1 VSRVLV
7 VDDDDQIREAL
18 RRGLRARDY
27 DVLTAGNGE
36 TALDVLAGAA
46 VDVVV
51 LDLGLPGIDGHE
63 VIRRLRSFSDV
74 PVVVLSVRESQSEKV
89 MALDAGADDYVV
101 KPFGMDELLARMR
114 AAFRRVRPQGARPRL
129 TFAELEIDLARQL
142 VRLGGKPVH
151 LTPTEYRL
159 LEALATNAGKLLTH
173 SWLLR
178 RVWGPAYDRESHYV
192 RVYVQQL
199 RQKLGD
205 DPGRPRY
212 IITEPG
218 LGYRWQP
225 EPDEDRPLPAG
236 DRGPS

>member
-1 VSRVLV
+1 
-7 VDDDDQIREAL
+7 
-18 RRGLRARDY
+18 
-27 DVLTAGNGE
+27 
-36 TALDVLAGAA
+36 
-46 VDVVV
+46 
-51 LDLGLPGIDGHE
+51 
-63 VIRRLRSFSDV
+63 
-74 PVVVLSVRESQSEKV
+74 
-89 MALDAGADDYVV
+89 VV

-114 AAFRRVRPQGARPRL
+114 AALRRARPEEARPKL
-129 TFAELEIDLARQL
+129 RFSDLEVDLARQL
-142 VRLGGKPVH
+142 VHLGGQRVH

-218 LGYRWQP
+218 LGYRWKP
-225 EPDEDRPLPAG
+225 EPDDE
-236 DRGPS
+236 

>member
-1 VSRVLV
+1 MPKVLV
-7 VDDDDQIREAL
+7 VDDDHQIREAL
-18 RRGLRARDY
+18 RRGLQARGY
-27 DVLTAGNGE
+27 DVVGAGNGE
-36 TALDVLAGAA
+36 TALDILASTA

-63 VIRRLRSFSDV
+63 VIRRLRTFSDV
-74 PVVVLSVRESQSEKV
+74 PVVVLSVRETQGEKV
-89 MALDAGADDYVV
+89 TALDAGADDYVV

-114 AAFRRVRPQGARPRL
+114 AALRRARPAEARPKL
-129 TFAELEIDLARQL
+129 RFSELEIDLGRHL
-142 VRLGGKPVH
+142 VQLGGQPVH

-192 RVYVQQL
+192 RVYMQQI

-205 DPGRPRY
+205 NPGRPRY

-218 LGYRWQP
+218 LGYRWKP
-225 EPDEDRPLPAG
+225 EPDE
-236 DRGPS
+236 S

>member
-1 VSRVLV
+1 VTAVSKVLV
-7 VDDDDQIREAL
+7 VDDDHQIREAL
-18 RRGLRARDY
+18 RRGLRARGY

-36 TALDVLAGAA
+36 TALDVLAGAS

-89 MALDAGADDYVV
+89 TALDAGADDYVV

-114 AAFRRVRPQGARPRL
+114 AALRRARPEEARPKL
-129 TFAELEIDLARQL
+129 RFSDLEIDLARQL
-142 VRLGGKPVH
+142 VHLGDQLVH

-159 LEALATNAGKLLTH
+159 LEALATNTGKLLTH

-192 RVYVQQL
+192 RVFVQQL

-205 DPGRPRY
+205 NPGRPRY

-218 LGYRWQP
+218 LGYRWKP
-225 EPDEDRPLPAG
+225 EPDDE
-236 DRGPS
+236 

>member
-1 VSRVLV
+1 VSKVLI
-7 VDDDDQIREAL
+7 VDDDHQIREAL
-18 RRGLRARDY
+18 RRGLKARGY
-27 DVLTAGNGE
+27 EVLSAGNGE
-36 TALDVLAGAA
+36 TALDILSGAS

-51 LDLGLPGIDGHE
+51 LDLGLPGIDGHD

-89 MALDAGADDYVV
+89 TALDAGADDYVV

-114 AAFRRVRPQGARPRL
+114 AALRRARPEEARPKL
-129 TFAELEIDLARQL
+129 RFSELEVDLARRL
-142 VRLGGKPVH
+142 VHLGGQPVH

-199 RQKLGD
+199 RQKLRD

-218 LGYRWQP
+218 LGYRWNP
-225 EPDEDRPLPAG
+225 EPDEP
-236 DRGPS
+236 

>member
-1 VSRVLV
+1 MSKVLV
-7 VDDDDQIREAL
+7 VDDDHQIREAL
-18 RRGLRARDY
+18 RRGLQARGY

-36 TALDVLAGAA
+36 TALDVLAGAS

-89 MALDAGADDYVV
+89 TALDAGADDYVV

-114 AAFRRVRPQGARPRL
+114 AALRRARPEEARPKL
-129 TFAELEIDLARQL
+129 RFSDLEIDLARQL
-142 VRLGGKPVH
+142 VHLGSERVH
-151 LTPTEYRL
+151 LTPTEYKL

-205 DPGRPRY
+205 DPGHPRY

-218 LGYRWQP
+218 LGYRWKP
-225 EPDEDRPLPAG
+225 EPDDE
-236 DRGPS
+236 

>member
-1 VSRVLV
+1 MSKVLV
-7 VDDDDQIREAL
+7 VDDDHQIREAL
-18 RRGLRARDY
+18 RRGLQARGY

-36 TALDVLAGAA
+36 TALDVLAGAS

-63 VIRRLRSFSDV
+63 VIRRLRSFSEV

-89 MALDAGADDYVV
+89 TALDAGADDYVV

-114 AAFRRVRPQGARPRL
+114 AALRRARPEEARPKL
-129 TFAELEIDLARQL
+129 RFSDLEIDLARQL
-142 VRLGGKPVH
+142 VYLGSERVH
-151 LTPTEYRL
+151 LTPTEYKL

-205 DPGRPRY
+205 DPGHPRY

-218 LGYRWQP
+218 LGYRWKP
-225 EPDEDRPLPAG
+225 EPDDE
-236 DRGPS
+236 

>member
-1 VSRVLV
+1 MTAVSKVLV
-7 VDDDDQIREAL
+7 VDDDHQIREAL
-18 RRGLRARDY
+18 RRGLRARGY
-27 DVLTAGNGE
+27 EVLTAGNGE
-36 TALDVLAGAA
+36 TALDVLAGAS

-89 MALDAGADDYVV
+89 TALDAGADDYVV

-114 AAFRRVRPQGARPRL
+114 AALRRARPEEARPKL
-129 TFAELEIDLARQL
+129 KFGDLQIDLARQFL
-142 VRLGGKPVH
+142 TLEGEPVH

-205 DPGRPRY
+205 DPGHPRY

-218 LGYRWQP
+218 LGYRWKP
-225 EPDEDRPLPAG
+225 EPDEE
-236 DRGPS
+236 

>member
-1 VSRVLV
+1 MSKVLV
-7 VDDDDQIREAL
+7 VDDDHQIREAL
-18 RRGLRARDY
+18 RRGLRARGY
-27 DVLTAGNGE
+27 EVLTAGNGE
-36 TALDVLAGAA
+36 TALDVLAGAS

-89 MALDAGADDYVV
+89 TALDAGADDYVV

-114 AAFRRVRPQGARPRL
+114 AALRRARPEEARPKL
-129 TFAELEIDLARQL
+129 KFGDLEIDLARQF
-142 VRLGGKPVH
+142 VTFEGEPVH

-205 DPGRPRY
+205 DPGHPRY

-218 LGYRWQP
+218 LGYRWKP
-225 EPDEDRPLPAG
+225 EPDDE
-236 DRGPS
+236 

>member
-1 VSRVLV
+1 VSKVLV
-7 VDDDDQIREAL
+7 VDDDHQIREAL
-18 RRGLRARDY
+18 RRGLKARGY
-27 DVLTAGNGE
+27 EVLSAGNGE
-36 TALDVLAGAA
+36 TALDILSGAS

-89 MALDAGADDYVV
+89 TALDAGADDYVV

-114 AAFRRVRPQGARPRL
+114 AALRRARPEEARPKL
-129 TFAELEIDLARQL
+129 RFSELEIDLGRHL
-142 VRLGGKPVH
+142 VHLGGQPVH

-192 RVYVQQL
+192 RVYMQQL
-199 RQKLGD
+199 RQKLRD
-205 DPGRPRY
+205 NPGRPRY
-212 IITEPG
+212 VITEPG
-218 LGYRWQP
+218 LGYRWKP
-225 EPDEDRPLPAG
+225 EPDEP
-236 DRGPS
+236 

>member
-1 VSRVLV
+1 MPKVLV
-7 VDDDDQIREAL
+7 VDDDHQIREAL
-18 RRGLRARDY
+18 RRGLKARGY
-27 DVLTAGNGE
+27 EVLGAANGE
-36 TALDVLAGAA
+36 TALDILSGAL

-51 LDLGLPGIDGHE
+51 LDLGLPGIDGHD

-89 MALDAGADDYVV
+89 TALDAGADDYVV

-114 AAFRRVRPQGARPRL
+114 AALRRARPEEARPKL
-129 TFAELEIDLARQL
+129 RFSELELDLGRHL
-142 VRLGGKPVH
+142 VRLGGQPVH

-199 RQKLGD
+199 RQKLRD

-218 LGYRWQP
+218 LGYRWKP
-225 EPDEDRPLPAG
+225 EPDEP
-236 DRGPS
+236 

>member
-1 VSRVLV
+1 VSKVLV
-7 VDDDDQIREAL
+7 VDDDHQIREAL
-18 RRGLRARDY
+18 RRGLKARGY
-27 DVLTAGNGE
+27 EVLSAGNGE
-36 TALDVLAGAA
+36 TALDILSGAS

-89 MALDAGADDYVV
+89 TALDAGADDYVV

-114 AAFRRVRPQGARPRL
+114 AALRRARPEEARPKL
-129 TFAELEIDLARQL
+129 RFSELEIDLGRHL
-142 VRLGGKPVH
+142 VHLGGQPVH

-192 RVYVQQL
+192 RVYMQQL
-199 RQKLGD
+199 RQKLRD
-205 DPGRPRY
+205 NPGRPRY

-218 LGYRWQP
+218 LGYRWKP
-225 EPDEDRPLPAG
+225 EPDEP
-236 DRGPS
+236 

>member
-1 VSRVLV
+1 MPKVLV
-7 VDDDDQIREAL
+7 VDDDHQIREAL
-18 RRGLRARDY
+18 RRGLKARGY
-27 DVLTAGNGE
+27 EVLGAANGE
-36 TALDVLAGAA
+36 TALDILSGAL

-51 LDLGLPGIDGHE
+51 LDLGLPGIDGHD

-89 MALDAGADDYVV
+89 TALDAGADDYVV

-114 AAFRRVRPQGARPRL
+114 AALRRARPEEARPKL
-129 TFAELEIDLARQL
+129 RFSDLELDLGRHL
-142 VRLGGKPVH
+142 VRLGGQPVH

-199 RQKLGD
+199 RQKLRD

-218 LGYRWQP
+218 LGYRWKP
-225 EPDEDRPLPAG
+225 EPDEP
-236 DRGPS
+236 

>member
-1 VSRVLV
+1 VSKVLV
-7 VDDDDQIREAL
+7 VDDDHQIREAL
-18 RRGLRARDY
+18 RRGLKARGY
-27 DVLTAGNGE
+27 EVLSAGNGE
-36 TALDVLAGAA
+36 TALDILSGAS

-51 LDLGLPGIDGHE
+51 LDLGLPGIDGQD

-89 MALDAGADDYVV
+89 TALDAGADDYVV

-114 AAFRRVRPQGARPRL
+114 AALRRARPEEARPKL
-129 TFAELEIDLARQL
+129 RFSELEIDLARHL
-142 VRLGGKPVH
+142 VRLGGQPVH

-199 RQKLGD
+199 RQKLRD

-218 LGYRWQP
+218 LGYRWKP
-225 EPDEDRPLPAG
+225 EPDEP
-236 DRGPS
+236 

>member
-1 VSRVLV
+1 MSKVLV
-7 VDDDDQIREAL
+7 VDDDHQIREAL
-18 RRGLRARDY
+18 RRGLRARGY
-27 DVLTAGNGE
+27 EVLTAGNGE
-36 TALDVLAGAA
+36 TALDVLAGAS

-89 MALDAGADDYVV
+89 TALDAGADDYVV

-114 AAFRRVRPQGARPRL
+114 AALRRARPEEARPKL
-129 TFAELEIDLARQL
+129 KFGDLEIDLARQF
-142 VRLGGKPVH
+142 VTFEGEPVH

-205 DPGRPRY
+205 DPGHPRY

-218 LGYRWQP
+218 LGYRWNP
-225 EPDEDRPLPAG
+225 EPDDE
-236 DRGPS
+236 

>member
-1 VSRVLV
+1 MSKVLV
-7 VDDDDQIREAL
+7 VDDDHQIREAL
-18 RRGLRARDY
+18 RRGLQARGY

-36 TALDVLAGAA
+36 TALDVLAGAS

-89 MALDAGADDYVV
+89 TALDAGADDYVV

-114 AAFRRVRPQGARPRL
+114 AALRRARPEEARPKL
-129 TFAELEIDLARQL
+129 SFSDLEIDLARQL
-142 VRLGGKPVH
+142 VYLGSERVH
-151 LTPTEYRL
+151 LTPTEYKL

-205 DPGRPRY
+205 DPGHPRY

-218 LGYRWQP
+218 LGYRWKP
-225 EPDEDRPLPAG
+225 EPDDE
-236 DRGPS
+236 